1 MMLFGTPDARLQAI
15 VMWRYELLLLL
26 LLLLPL
32 IFTSRG
38 PCLTLFRVDS
48 SSLNLTPTSNGVR

>member
-26 LLLLPL
+26 QLLLL
-32 IFTSRG
+32 IFLSRG